1 MTAAGKRIGVVMLL
15 NAVNRIVLPDPE
27 IEVWLARLDLGI
39 DQSAQCIELLS
50 SDELLRADRFHF
62 ERDRRRF
69 IVARGVL
76 RMLLGVNLGI
86 APAAVAFGY
95 AQHGKPFVINQ
106 ASQIHFNLSHSG
118 ERALVAL
125 SVSRELGV
133 DIEELNREID
143 YGDLAARF
151 FAPRE
156 CATLKRIAEPDRKR
170 AFFACW
176 TRKEAVVK
184 AMGGGLSLRL
194 DRFEVTID
202 PDAAPR
208 VLDFAVPA
216 HDIADWSLH
225 SLDVGGDYVAT
236 VAAYRPKTTRDADRK
251 KNPPCGGPLQ
261 LPR

>member
-1 MTAAGKRIGVVMLL
+1 MGKRIGFAMLP

-39 DQSAQCIELLS
+39 DQIAQCMELLS
-50 SDELLRADRFHF
+50 SDERLRAGRFHF

-76 RMLLGVNLGI
+76 RMLLGAHLDI

-95 AQHGKPFVINQ
+95 AQHGKPFVINA
-106 ASQIHFNLSHSG
+106 ASQIHFNVSHSG
-118 ERALVAL
+118 ERALIAF
-125 SVSRELGV
+125 SASRKLGV
-133 DIEELNREID
+133 DIEELSREIN

-156 CATLKRIAEPDRKR
+156 CAALMRIAEPDRKR

-184 AMGGGLSLRL
+184 AMGGGMSVPL
-194 DRFEVTID
+194 DQFEVTVE

-216 HDIADWSLH
+216 YDIIDWTLH
-225 SLDVGGDYVAT
+225 KLDVGGDYVAT
-236 VAAYRPKTTRDADRK
+236 LAE
-251 KNPPCGGPLQ
+251 GGPRRKGS
-261 LPR
+261 PPATATR

>member
-1 MTAAGKRIGVVMLL
+1 MLP
-15 NAVNRIVLPDPE
+15 NAVNRIVVPDPE

-39 DQSAQCIELLS
+39 DQIAQCRELLS
-50 SDELLRADRFHF
+50 NDEQLRAGRFHF
-62 ERDRRRF
+62 ERDRRRS

-76 RMLLGVNLGI
+76 RMLLGGHLDI
-86 APAAVAFGY
+86 APAAVVFGY
-95 AQHGKPFVINQ
+95 TQYGKPFVINQ
-106 ASQIHFNLSHSG
+106 ASQIHFNVSHSG
-118 ERALVAL
+118 ERALIAL

-133 DIEELNREID
+133 DIEDVNREID

-156 CATLKRIAEPDRKR
+156 CTALMRIAEPDRKR

-184 AMGGGLSLRL
+184 AIGSGLSLPL

-208 VLDFAVPA
+208 VLDFAVPVL
-216 HDIADWSLH
+216 DIADLTLH
-225 SLDVGGDYVAT
+225 SIDVGGDYVAT
-236 VAAYRPKTTRDADRK
+236 AAAYCPKTAICDADRN
-251 KNPPCGGPLQ
+251 KNPPCGGLLQ